1 MSEFTGRRGTTGR
14 QGTTARQET
23 PARPAPGRRRRSAAG
38 AGLAVLALAAAGCA
52 GSGATSANSQGS
64 PGASGSAAASVG
76 STLTIADTAFPTTMD
91 PGGGQNAYNQYYDLA
106 YDPLI
111 VQKVGGGYAPGLAT
125 SWSYGPDNES
135 FSFTLRSGVKF
146 SDGTAFDAAAVKAWV
161 QHELKVP
168 GGAGLTYLASLT
180 TIDVTSPT
188 QLTLHFSKPTPQLP
202 FVFSQALEMGEIGNP
217 KQATGN
223 YLATHT
229 DGTGEYVLDAAQTV
243 AGDHYTFTPNPYYW
257 NPKAVHWKKVVIRVI
272 TNPTTTL
279 QAMQSG
285 QIQFAV
291 QQQVSSIPTAKAD
304 GFNVTM
310 PLQAFYGLA
319 INDRAGSIV
328 PALAKVQVRQA
339 INYALNRQALNQAV
353 YAGNG
358 QPNDE
363 IALPGDDGYVSSL
376 ANRYPYDPAKA
387 KQLLAAAGYARG
399 FTMHILDVT
408 ALGFDT
414 LAEAI
419 SGELR
424 AVGINAV
431 PVAAANIGDYFGKLA
446 SGKYETSIL
455 GFGGLPGYFLYDL
468 LIGPHATQ
476 FNPLHTTSTVLD
488 GAYNSLLPLSAT
500 AAGTYSKQM
509 VSYVTEQAWFA
520 IADSTPFVAFG
531 VKGVAGSSAATNG
544 RRAWY
549 LPELYPA
556 G

>member
-1 MSEFTGRRGTTGR
+1 MSDFTASHG
-14 QGTTARQET
+14 T
-23 PARPAPGRRRRSAAG
+23 PAGEVPRRRRLRRRGAAV
-38 AGLAVLALAAAGCA
+38 AGVTALALAAAGCA
-52 GSGATSANSQGS
+52 GSGATSASSKAAAG
-64 PGASGSAAASVG
+64 GGTAASVG

-111 VQKVGGGYAPGLAT
+111 VQTVNGGFAPGLAT
-125 SWSYGPDNES
+125 AWSYGPDNES
-135 FSFTLRSGVKF
+135 FSFTLRTGVRF
-146 SDGTAFDAAAVKAWV
+146 SDGTAFNADAVKTWI

-168 GGAGLTYLASLT
+168 GGAGLTYLANLT
-180 TIDVTSPT
+180 TIDVAGPT
-188 QLTLHFSKPTPQLP
+188 KLTLHFSKPTPQLP
-202 FVFSQALEMGEIGNP
+202 FVFSQALEMGEIGSP
-217 KQATGN
+217 KEVTGN

-229 DGTGEYVLDAAQTV
+229 DGAGEYVLDAAQTV
-243 AGDHYTFTPNPYYW
+243 VGDHYTFTPNPYYW
-257 NPKAVHWKKVVIRVI
+257 NPKAIHWKKVVIRVI

-285 QIQFAV
+285 QVQFAA
-291 QQQVSSIPTAKAD
+291 QQQVSSIPAAKAD

-339 INYALNRQALNQAV
+339 INYALNRQAINKAV
-353 YAGNG
+353 YAGYG

-363 IALPGDDGYVSSL
+363 PAIPGDDGYVPSL
-376 ANRYPYDPAKA
+376 ANRYTYDPAKA
-387 KQLLAAAGYARG
+387 RQLLAEAGYPHG
-399 FTMHILDVT
+399 FTMRILDVT

-419 SGELR
+419 SGELA

-468 LIGPHATQ
+468 LIGPNATQ
-476 FNPLHTTSTVLD
+476 FNPEHTTSSVLTS
-488 GAYNSLLPLSAT
+488 AYNALLPLSAS
-500 AAGTYSKQM
+500 AASAYSQEM
-509 VSYVTEQAWFA
+509 VSYVTNQAWFA
-520 IADSTPFVAFG
+520 ITDSTPFVAFG
-531 VKGVAGSSAATNG
+531 VQGIAGSNAETNG
-544 RRAWY
+544 RREWY

-556 G
+556 N

>member
-1 MSEFTGRRGTTGR
+1 MSQFTAG
-14 QGTTARQET
+14 QGTLVRQ
-23 PARPAPGRRRRSAAG
+23 ALGWGRRRSAAY
-38 AGLAVLALAAAGCA
+38 AGLTVLALAAAGCA
-52 GSGATSANSQGS
+52 GSGATSAHSQA
-64 PGASGSAAASVG
+64 PTGASSTGATVGSA
-76 STLTIADTAFPTTMD
+76 LTIADTAFPTTMD

-111 VQKVGGGYAPGLAT
+111 VQTVSGAYAPGLAT
-125 SWSYGPDNES
+125 SWSYGPNNES
-135 FSFTLRSGVKF
+135 FSFTLRTGVKF
-146 SDGTAFDAAAVKAWV
+146 SDGTALNADAVKAWV

-168 GGAGLTYLASLT
+168 GGAGLTYLANLT

-202 FVFSQALEMGEIGNP
+202 FVFSQALEMGEIGNA
-217 KQATGN
+217 KQATGT

-229 DGTGEYVLDAAQTV
+229 DGAGEYVLDASQTV

-285 QIQFAV
+285 QIQYAV

-363 IALPGDDGYVSSL
+363 IALPGDDGYVPSL
-376 ANRYPYDPAKA
+376 ASRYTYDPAKA
-387 KQLLAAAGYARG
+387 KELLAAAGYPHG

-419 SGELR
+419 SGELQ

-431 PVAAANIGDYFGKLA
+431 PVPAANIGDYFGKLA

-468 LIGPHATQ
+468 LIGPHASQ
-476 FNPLHTTSTVLD
+476 FNPLHTTSSVLT
-488 GAYNSLLPLSAT
+488 GAYNALLPLSAT
-500 AAGTYSKQM
+500 AASTYSQQM
-509 VSYVTEQAWFA
+509 VSYVTDQAWFA
-520 IADSTPFVAFG
+520 IVDSTPFVAFG
-531 VKGVAGSSAATNG
+531 VKSIAGSKAETNG

>member
-1 MSEFTGRRGTTGR
+1 LSEFIVR
-14 QGTTARQET
+14 QH
-23 PARPAPGRRRRSAAG
+23 PGRRRIGPRSAAI
-38 AGLAVLALAAAGCA
+38 AGLTALALAAAGCA
-52 GSGATSANSQGS
+52 GSGATSANSQAS
-64 PGASGSAAASVG
+64 SGAGATAAGATG
-76 STLTIADTAFPTTMD
+76 STLTIADTSFPTTMD

-111 VQKVGGGYAPGLAT
+111 VQTVNNTFAPGLAT
-125 SWSYGPDNES
+125 AWSYGPGNKS

-146 SDGTAFDAAAVKAWV
+146 SDGTALDADAVKAWI
-161 QHELKVP
+161 QHEQKVP
-168 GGAGLTYLASLT
+168 GGAGLTYLANLT

-188 QLTLHFSKPTPQLP
+188 KLTLNFSKPTPQLP
-202 FVFSQALEMGEIGNP
+202 LVFSQQLEMGQIGSPKEI
-217 KQATGN
+217 AGN

-229 DGTGEYVLDAAQTV
+229 DGAGEYVLDASQTV
-243 AGDHYTFTPNPYYW
+243 AGDHYTFTPNPNYW
-257 NPKAVHWKKVVIRVI
+257 NPKAIHWKKVVIRVI

-285 QIQFAV
+285 QVQFAV

-310 PLQAFYGLA
+310 PLQAFYGLS

-339 INYALNRQALNQAV
+339 INYAINREALNKAV
-353 YAGNG
+353 YAGMG

-363 IALPGDDGYVSSL
+363 IALPGDDGYVPSL
-376 ANRYPYDPAKA
+376 ASRYTYNPAKA
-387 KQLLAAAGYARG
+387 KQLLAEAGYPHG
-399 FTMHILDVT
+399 FSMHILDVT

-419 SGELR
+419 SGELA
-424 AVGINAV
+424 AVGINAT

-468 LIGPHATQ
+468 LIGPGATQ
-476 FNPLHTTSTVLD
+476 FNPLKTQSSTLTS
-488 GAYNSLLPLSAT
+488 AYNALLPLSAA
-500 AAGTYSKQM
+500 AAGKYSQQM
-509 VSYVTEQAWFA
+509 VSYVTDQAWFA

-531 VKGVAGSSAATNG
+531 VKGIAGSNAETNG
-544 RRAWY
+544 RREWY

-556 G
+556 S

>member
-1 MSEFTGRRGTTGR
+1 MSEFAAR
-14 QGTTARQET
+14 QGTPARRGIPARQV
-23 PARPAPGRRRRSAAG
+23 PSRRWFRRRSAAA
-38 AGLAVLALAAAGCA
+38 AGIAALALAAAGCA
-52 GSGATSANSQGS
+52 GSGATSANSKSSAGS
-64 PGASGSAAASVG
+64 GTTAASVG

-111 VQKVGGGYAPGLAT
+111 VQTVSGGFAPGLAT

-135 FSFTLRSGVKF
+135 FSFTLRTGVKF
-146 SDGTAFDAAAVKAWV
+146 SDGTAFNAEAVKAWI
-161 QHELKVP
+161 QHERKVP
-168 GGAGLTYLASLT
+168 GGAGLTYLANLT
-180 TIDVTSPT
+180 TIDVTGPAK
-188 QLTLHFSKPTPQLP
+188 LTLHFSKPTPQLP

-229 DGTGEYVLDAAQTV
+229 DGAGEYVLNASQTV

-257 NPKAVHWKKVVIRVI
+257 NPKAIHWKKIVIRVI

-279 QAMQSG
+279 QAMQAG
-285 QIQFAV
+285 QVQFAV

-328 PALAKVQVRQA
+328 PALGKVQVRQA
-339 INYALNRQALNQAV
+339 INYALNREALNKAV
-353 YAGNG
+353 YAGYG
-358 QPNDE
+358 QPNDQP
-363 IALPGDDGYVSSL
+363 ALPGDDGYNPSL
-376 ANRYPYDPAKA
+376 ASRYTYDPAKA
-387 KQLLAAAGYARG
+387 KQLLAAAGYPHG

-414 LAEAI
+414 LAAAI
-419 SGELR
+419 SGELA

-468 LIGPHATQ
+468 LIGPDATQ
-476 FNPLHTTSTVLD
+476 FNPLHTKSSVLTN
-488 GAYNSLLPLSAT
+488 AYNALLPLSAS
-500 AAGTYSKQM
+500 AAGKYSQAM
-509 VSYVTEQAWFA
+509 VSYVTNQAWFA
-520 IADSTPFVAFG
+520 IAVSTPFVAFG
-531 VKGVAGSSAATNG
+531 VKGIAGSNAQTNG
-544 RRAWY
+544 RREWY
-549 LPELYPA
+549 LPELHPA
-556 G
+556 S

>member
-1 MSEFTGRRGTTGR
+1 MSEFIVR
-14 QGTTARQET
+14 QH
-23 PARPAPGRRRRSAAG
+23 PGRRRIGRRSTAI
-38 AGLAVLALAAAGCA
+38 AGLTVLALAAAGCA
-52 GSGATSANSQGS
+52 GSGATSANTQASSGT
-64 PGASGSAAASVG
+64 GATAASVG

-111 VQKVGGGYAPGLAT
+111 VQTVSGGFAPGLAT
-125 SWSYGPDNES
+125 SWSYGPDNKS
-135 FSFTLRSGVKF
+135 FSFTLRTGVRF
-146 SDGTAFDAAAVKAWV
+146 SDGTAFDADAVKAWI
-161 QHELKVP
+161 QHEQKVP
-168 GGAGLTYLASLT
+168 GGAGLTYLANLT

-188 QLTLHFSKPTPQLP
+188 KLTLNFSKPTPQLP
-202 FVFSQALEMGEIGNP
+202 LVFSQQLEMGEIGSP
-217 KQATGN
+217 KKAAGN

-229 DGTGEYVLDAAQTV
+229 DGAGEYVLDPSQTV
-243 AGDHYTFTPNPYYW
+243 AGDHYTFTPNPNYW
-257 NPKAVHWKKVVIRVI
+257 NPKAVHWKKIVIRVI

-285 QIQFAV
+285 QVQFAV

-339 INYALNRQALNQAV
+339 INYALNREALNKAV
-353 YAGNG
+353 YAGMG

-363 IALPGDDGYVSSL
+363 IALPGDDGYTPSL
-376 ANRYPYDPAKA
+376 AGRYTYDPAKA
-387 KQLLAAAGYARG
+387 KQLLAEAGYPHG

-419 SGELR
+419 SGELA
-424 AVGINAV
+424 AVGINAT

-468 LIGPHATQ
+468 LIGPGATQ
-476 FNPLHTTSTVLD
+476 FNPLKTQSSTLT
-488 GAYNSLLPLSAT
+488 GAYNALLPLSA
-500 AAGTYSKQM
+500 AAASKYSQQM
-509 VSYVTEQAWFA
+509 VSYVTDQAWFA
-520 IADSTPFVAFG
+520 IAVSTPFVAFG
-531 VKGVAGSSAATNG
+531 VKGIAGSNAETNG
-544 RRAWY
+544 RREWY

-556 G
+556 S